1 MLLAYEN
8 AAKGEG
14 RQAFC
19 RVKEKK
25 CNGHCRMLK
34 KSYVL
39 GLFIDDCSMNDG
51 FN

>member
-8 AAKGEG
+8 AAKGEK

-34 KSYVL
+34 KAY
-39 GLFIDDCSMNDG
+39 GLSDFIEDYSMNGG
-51 FN
+51 FG

>member
-19 RVKEKK
+19 RVKNKK
-25 CNGHCRMLK
+25 CNVDCRMLK
-34 KSYVL
+34 KAYVL
-39 GLFIDDCSMNDG
+39 SWFIDDYSIPG
-51 FN
+51 VFY